1 MRAKRNRIMYYNG
14 LKNDLN
20 SFAKFI
26 FIYETEIKYIS
37 GLPEFSYKF
46 AKSYNTFLKNK
57 KKLKIKYATIKEIK
71 DLTDNQKYT
80 LHMTKQK
87 FQIWDLCR
95 HIRNSIVHAL
105 VFIDKDKLLITDKHC
120 GRLTTTGYLSYKHVK
135 EFIVEIIN
143 EYENY
148 N

>member
-1 MRAKRNRIMYYNG
+1 MYYNG

-80 LHMTKQK
+80 FYMTKHK

-95 HIRNSIVHAL
+95 HIRNSFSHA
-105 VFIDKDKLLITDKHC
+105 KLLINQTDFIIKDMKNKDITAI
-120 GRLTTTGYLSYKHVK
+120 GTLNYKLIK
-135 EFIVEIIN
+135 EFIIEIIN

>member
-1 MRAKRNRIMYYNG
+1 MYYNG
-14 LKNDLN
+14 LTNDLN

-26 FIYETEIKYIS
+26 YIYETEIKCMTKLSDFS
-37 GLPEFSYKF
+37 GKYN
-46 AKSYNTFLKNK
+46 KSYEIFLKNK
-57 KKLKIKYATIKEIK
+57 LKNYIKYVRRKEILNLIGSK
-71 DLTDNQKYT
+71 RYT